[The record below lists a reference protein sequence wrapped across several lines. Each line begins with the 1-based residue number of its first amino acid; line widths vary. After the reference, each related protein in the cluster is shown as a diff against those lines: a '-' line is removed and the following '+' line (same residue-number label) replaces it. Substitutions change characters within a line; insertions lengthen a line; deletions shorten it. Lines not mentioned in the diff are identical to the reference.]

1 MSRLLL
7 TADFHQ
13 RCSASKVD
21 AAIAI
26 VADVHAPAR
35 KWAEESSFP
44 VNDEAERCFTIGYLT
59 GTIQGLLDAL
69 GASGRAFCRAA
80 HPDTQARRRALADAE
95 RAVLRCVEG
104 VSK

>member
-69 GASGRAFCRAA
+69 GAPKQGPNINQCSWL
-80 HPDTQARRRALADAE
+80 PDEDDDDEASL
-95 RAVLRCVEG
+95 
-104 VSK
+104 